1 MLANLLKTALGR
13 LRVVAFLEGTS
24 LLILFGIAMPLKY
37 IAGYPQAVQVVGMAH
52 GVLFI
57 LYVILLIQVVFE
69 LGWGWKK
76 FILAF
81 FASVIPFG
89 TFIADAKIF
98 KHPNRNTM

>member
-13 LRVVAFLEGTS
+13 LRFIAFLEGTS
-24 LLILFGIAMPLKY
+24 LLILIGIAMPLKY
-37 IAGYPQAVQVVGMAH
+37 LAGYPQPVRMVGMAH

-57 LYVILLIQVVFE
+57 LYVVLLIQVTFE
-69 LGWGWKK
+69 YNWGWKK

-89 TFIADAKIF
+89 TFYADKNIF
-98 KHPNRNTM
+98 KHPN